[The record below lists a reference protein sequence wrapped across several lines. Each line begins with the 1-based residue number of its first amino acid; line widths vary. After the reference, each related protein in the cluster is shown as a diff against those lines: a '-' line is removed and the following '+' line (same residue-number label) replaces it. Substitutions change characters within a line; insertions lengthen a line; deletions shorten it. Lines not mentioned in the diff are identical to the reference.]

1 MPPSFSYQNY
11 PNLWDEILNSTS
23 PEGLRNVRLVNSALR
38 SAVDRRIRHLIMT
51 PCFLE
56 SGEEMLDLCEGPEG
70 ALLVGYD
77 PVSGVSTATFPDV
90 RFVTPWS
97 DEGRRVFARGD
108 KGPLEPSWSEQRFLT
123 RLTRVL
129 DVRGYFHPHFDPGVI
144 GHLFP
149 RLETVRL
156 TQDAS
161 GTYLPFMPF
170 DASTYVL
177 FPNTAGY
184 QVVRVHP
191 VCQACLDEYESDSS
205 LEEFNSP
212 WSTERPVWP
221 APPHPPG
228 LLEDL
233 LPSRELRRIP
243 QHTSRVV
250 VNLDGHVGDAGQSFH
265 FLYDLPPHVTSLVFI
280 LPHLASLHAKGVVE
294 DANANDVVEAMRS
307 STAKHTVVGAEC
319 IGENFENSI
328 RDALKRLTL
337 AEAHFDVDYDINDE
351 YTRTMSS
358 WQRKSYRLR
367 SETLREER
375 RWAEDLH
382 MHGLQDSPEPK
393 PASMSLKQ
401 KLDDRLRRLEFIT
414 VEEYRKRIGD
424 ETAMLHLIQ
433 YASAH

>member
-1 MPPSFSYQNY
+1 M
-11 PNLWDEILNSTS
+11 
-23 PEGLRNVRLVNSALR
+23 
-38 SAVDRRIRHLIMT
+38 
-51 PCFLE
+51 
-56 SGEEMLDLCEGPEG
+56 
-70 ALLVGYD
+70 
-77 PVSGVSTATFPDV
+77 
-90 RFVTPWS
+90 
-97 DEGRRVFARGD
+97 
-108 KGPLEPSWSEQRFLT
+108 
-123 RLTRVL
+123 
-129 DVRGYFHPHFDPGVI
+129 
-144 GHLFP
+144 
-149 RLETVRL
+149 RL

-177 FPNTAGY
+177 FPNPAGY
-184 QVVRVHP
+184 QVVREHP

-205 LEEFNSP
+205 LEEFDSP

-221 APPHPPG
+221 APPRPPG

-337 AEAHFDVDYDINDE
+337 AEAHLDVDYDIDDE

-358 WQRKSYRLR
+358 WQRKSYRSR

-375 RWAEDLH
+375 RWADDLH

-401 KLDDRLRRLEFIT
+401 KLDDRLSRLEFIT
-414 VEEYRKRIGD
+414 VEEYRKRTGD
-424 ETAMLHLIQ
+424 ETAILHLIQ
-433 YASAH
+433 HAGAH